1 MNNRMKGYESKIGR
15 YKRDL
20 FSRLKGQA
28 HEILEIRIG
37 TDPNLKYYASD
48 DGVHVIGVD
57 PNRKMEKYTRKE
69 VGEVGLA
76 NFNFVHV
83 VIPEPNCSRYGLAVG
98 THFAWLVRLLMIVC
112 YPIAYPIGKVFLRRN
127 YACCFNQEE
136 NRYYQVCSTT

>member
-1 MNNRMKGYESKIGR
+1 MNPR

-112 YPIAYPIGKVFLRRN
+112 YPIAYPIGKANVFSGKGTCVDFLYN
-127 YACCFNQEE
+127 YHFISSK
-136 NRYYQVCSTT
+136 RVTFHDK